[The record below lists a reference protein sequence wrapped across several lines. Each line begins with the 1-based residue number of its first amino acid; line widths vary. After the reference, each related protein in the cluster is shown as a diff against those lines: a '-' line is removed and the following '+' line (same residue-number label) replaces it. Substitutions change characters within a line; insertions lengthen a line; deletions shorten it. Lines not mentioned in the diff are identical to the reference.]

1 MSGDDEPVTSPDQ
14 LKPTVSRR
22 AARLGA
28 VVTIVILLL
37 MTIGNKLGHI
47 QDLWLIGIAAIIASA
62 LVLDVVLRRNGLRS

>member
-1 MSGDDEPVTSPDQ
+1 VSGDDEPVTSPDQ

>member
-1 MSGDDEPVTSPDQ
+1 MSDDDEPVVSPDQ
-14 LKPTVSRR
+14 RKPTVSRR

-47 QDLWLIGIAAIIASA
+47 QDLWLLGIAAIIAFA
-62 LVLDVVLRRNGLRS
+62 LVLDVVLRRNGLRP